1 VADVLVVAARQLG
14 HPITDVVLVVPGD
27 RLLHDPSVPTDLGAR
42 SADLPYVSRL
52 ATAVGPKVD
61 RVHGLAYYLSNC
73 SICSIKSME
82 GPMASSG
89 SARSVGRPKSA
100 GSEETRRALVAA
112 AVDALR
118 ENGFGGASAREIAQ
132 RAGCNQGLVFYHFG
146 SVVNLLLA
154 ALDDVSS
161 ARLAQYEEAVAA
173 PPGLAGLIDAARA
186 VFEEDLRAGYIAVLA
201 EMMAGA
207 SSTPGLGAEVANRIA
222 PWRAFAA
229 DAVRRSMA
237 GTVLADTA
245 LAELAPPEE
254 VAHGI
259 VALYLGLEML
269 AHLDGDASPALAL
282 FDRAGRLAGLLQL
295 LGGPAAPEPPTAT
308 IPEPSTAP
316 KEER

>member
-1 VADVLVVAARQLG
+1 
-14 HPITDVVLVVPGD
+14 
-27 RLLHDPSVPTDLGAR
+27 
-42 SADLPYVSRL
+42 
-52 ATAVGPKVD
+52 
-61 RVHGLAYYLSNC
+61 
-73 SICSIKSME
+73 ME
-82 GPMASSG
+82 VEMASSG

-100 GSEETRRALVAA
+100 GSEETRRALVTA

-146 SVVNLLLA
+146 SVANLLLA

-173 PPGLAGLIDAARA
+173 PPGLAGLVDAARA

-207 SSTPGLGAEVANRIA
+207 SSTPGLGPEVAARIA

-229 DAVRRSMA
+229 DAVRRSVA
-237 GTVLADTA
+237 GTA

-282 FDRAGRLAGLLQL
+282 FDRAGRLAGLLEL
-295 LGGPAAPEPPTAT
+295 LGGPAAPEPSTT
-308 IPEPSTAP
+308 TPEPSTAL

>member
-1 VADVLVVAARQLG
+1 
-14 HPITDVVLVVPGD
+14 
-27 RLLHDPSVPTDLGAR
+27 LLNLFSQA
-42 SADLPYVSRL
+42 
-52 ATAVGPKVD
+52 
-61 RVHGLAYYLSNC
+61 
-73 SICSIKSME
+73 ME

-100 GSEETRRALVAA
+100 GSEETRRALVTA

-146 SVVNLLLA
+146 SVGNLLLA

-173 PPGLAGLIDAARA
+173 PAGLTALVEGART

-207 SSTPGLGAEVANRIA
+207 SSTPGLGTEVAARIA

-237 GTVLADTA
+237 GTT

-282 FDRAGRLAGLLQL
+282 FDRAGRLAGLLEL
-295 LGGPAAPEPPTAT
+295 LGGPVAPEPSTGPEPSTT
-308 IPEPSTAP
+308 TTPEPSTAP